1 MDVSKKMRL
10 GDEAWRYC
18 FDALLGETST
28 ECENCWC
35 NLFKYLNLEMY
46 KGCLPSDL
54 RIEIGGAKP

>member
-28 ECENCWC
+28 ECENCWR

-46 KGCLPSDL
+46 K
-54 RIEIGGAKP
+54 

>member
-28 ECENCWC
+28 EYENCWR

-46 KGCLPSDL
+46 KGVL
-54 RIEIGGAKP
+54 AKRLEN